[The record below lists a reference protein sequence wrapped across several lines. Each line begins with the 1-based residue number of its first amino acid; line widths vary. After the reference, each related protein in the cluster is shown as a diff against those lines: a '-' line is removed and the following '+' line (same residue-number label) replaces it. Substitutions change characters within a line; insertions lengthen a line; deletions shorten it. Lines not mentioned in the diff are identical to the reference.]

1 MVNKEI
7 KQAIFDSNIKKY
19 VIADNL
25 GISDSTFS
33 RKLRKELSQEE
44 KTQILNIIRKL
55 TNWIWLVKI
64 GGNSNGYYDIKR
76 INAILKS

>member
-55 TNWIWLVKI
+55 TN
-64 GGNSNGYYDIKR
+64 
-76 INAILKS
+76 